1 MTDLHVAIYR
11 RAEEGKLRHWAI
23 WLQTFPPE
31 ESVILQVTDNM
42 YGYGYC
48 IDDPIYASPFHTEKI
63 ESVIYCGSIRQEN
76 HDRAVDAILHY
87 PVHNRGTTWNC
98 QSWVLECWDL
108 LVRMGLM
115 DSCSQGINCVEFLRE

>member
-63 ESVIYCGSIRQEN
+63 ESVIYCGSICREN
-76 HDRAVDAILHY
+76 HDRACTIEGL
-87 PVHNRGTTWNC
+87 RGIASHGFW
-98 QSWVLECWDL
+98 SAGICWSEW
-108 LVRMGLM
+108 
-115 DSCSQGINCVEFLRE
+115 DS